1 MLYRQ
6 VSDLTTH
13 WLLFLERQMCYMSQ
27 ANYCTLEEKKNQQT
41 DRQKDEKKILDV
53 KFELKSSELRSILLT

>member
-13 WLLFLERQMCYMSQ
+13 WLLFLERKMCHMSQ

-41 DRQKDEKKILDV
+41 DRQTDRQKDEKK
-53 KFELKSSELRSILLT
+53 SSM